1 MKRSALEKLRQRL
14 RNHDYRLSNY
24 QNGPQDEE
32 EFDYYL
38 SALDD
43 NIDDYEDEMYQDI
56 EDVIDELKEIYDAAN
71 TTW

>member
-1 MKRSALEKLRQRL
+1 M

-43 NIDDYEDEMYQDI
+43 NIDDYEDEMYRDI
-56 EDVIDELKEIYDAAN
+56 EDVIDDLKEIYDAAN